1 MVETHYVSIIRSQV
15 LIVVAGLPVRTP
27 FERIRPAHVE

>member
-15 LIVVAGLPVRTP
+15 LIVVAGLPVRTT
-27 FERIRPAHVE
+27 FGRIRSAHV